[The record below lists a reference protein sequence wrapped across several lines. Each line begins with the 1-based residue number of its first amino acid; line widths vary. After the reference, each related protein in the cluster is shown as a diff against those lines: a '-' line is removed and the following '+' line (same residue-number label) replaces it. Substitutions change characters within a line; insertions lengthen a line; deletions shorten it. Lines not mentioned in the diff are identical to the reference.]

1 MRHLLRFLLLAVCFT
16 STAFAQPAKGEHTLG
31 PGDVIRVAVYQN
43 PDLSLETRL
52 SESGEISFPLIGV
65 VKLGGLSVPNAQ
77 KRIAKALLDGKF
89 VLRPQVNIQLVQI
102 RSSQISVL
110 GQVGRPG
117 RYPIEGQGTRVSEMI
132 ALAGGVAQGGSE
144 VVTLVGTRDGK
155 QVKYSID
162 LPAVLQAGR
171 TQSDVVVADG
181 DILYVDRAPILYI
194 YGEVGRPGQ
203 ARLESGMTVR
213 QALASSGGITP
224 RGTQRGLR
232 IHRRDP
238 DGTLRVIEPKMDDLV
253 ERDDVIFVKESL
265 F

>member
-1 MRHLLRFLLLAVCFT
+1 MRHLLRFLLLALCL
-16 STAFAQPAKGEHTLG
+16 SSASFAQPTKGEHTLG
-31 PGDVIRVAVYQN
+31 PGDVIRITVYQN
-43 PDLSLETRL
+43 PDLALETRL
-52 SESGEISFPLIGV
+52 SESGEISFPLIGN
-65 VKLGGLSVPNAQ
+65 VKLGGLTLPQAQ
-77 KRIAKALLDGKF
+77 NRIAKALLDGKY
-89 VLRPQVNIQLVQI
+89 VIRPQVNIQLVQI

-110 GQVGRPG
+110 GQVNRPG
-117 RYPIEGQGTRVSEMI
+117 RYPIEGQGTKVSEMI
-132 ALAGGVAQGGSE
+132 ALAGGVSQGGSDI
-144 VVTLVGTRDGK
+144 VTLVGTRDGQ

-171 TQSDVVVADG
+171 TESDVVVADG
-181 DILYVDRAPILYI
+181 DILYVDRAPIIYI

-203 ARLESGMTVR
+203 ARLDSGMTVR
-213 QALASSGGITP
+213 QAIASAGGITP

-253 ERDDVIFVKESL
+253 ERDDVIYVKESL

>member
-1 MRHLLRFLLLAVCFT
+1 
-16 STAFAQPAKGEHTLG
+16 
-31 PGDVIRVAVYQN
+31 
-43 PDLSLETRL
+43 L